1 MTRLVRNV
9 LASSRLF
16 VLVAVFGTFLA
27 AVVLTFYGAA
37 AVVLITWEGLSRL
50 PDLDYGRHAVE
61 NAALEFIALID
72 IFLLSTVLYI
82 IALGLYELFIDADLP
97 LPEWLL
103 INSLDELKEKL
114 SGVVIVLLGVN
125 FLGDY
130 VQNDGELGILWL
142 GLAAASVIL
151 ALAVAFKLMPR
162 HGGTESDAAHAWH
175 VREHRHTG
183 GHAPPSGDARQPAES
198 SQTPPAPDHP
208 TRAPSGWAGAPN
220 AGQPACADANPP
232 ASGGSPDSA
241 RVSAEAGAAG
251 ETPSQ

>member
-1 MTRLVRNV
+1 MTHIVRNV

-27 AVVLTFYGAA
+27 AVVLTIYGAA
-37 AVVLITWEGLSRL
+37 AVVNITWEGLRRL
-50 PDLDYGRHAVE
+50 PDLEYGHHAVE
-61 NAALEFIALID
+61 NVALEFIALID

-130 VQNDGELGILWL
+130 VQNDGTIAILWL
-142 GLAAASVIL
+142 GLAASAVIL
-151 ALAVAFKLMPR
+151 ALAAAFKLMPR
-162 HGGTESDAAHAWH
+162 HHGTETDAAHAWH
-175 VREHRHTG
+175 AREHRQMAG
-183 GHAPPSGDARQPAES
+183 PPPGAAHIPPVQPV
-198 SQTPPAPDHP
+198 
-208 TRAPSGWAGAPN
+208 GAV
-220 AGQPACADANPP
+220 ANPP
-232 ASGGSPDSA
+232 ASGSSDSA
-241 RVSAEAGAAG
+241 RASDDGAAG
-251 ETPSQ
+251 TPPSQ